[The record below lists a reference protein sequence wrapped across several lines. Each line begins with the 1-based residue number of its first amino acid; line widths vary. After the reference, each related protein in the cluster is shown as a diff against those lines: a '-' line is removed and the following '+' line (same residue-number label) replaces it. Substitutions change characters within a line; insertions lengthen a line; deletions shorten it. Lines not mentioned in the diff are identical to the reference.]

1 MAKFDLRLTLHFK
14 GNLDYMDVEHIAD
27 MEEALKGFIE
37 DILPEDEPIKYKAKL
52 ENLITGIVIEKS
64 N

>member
-1 MAKFDLRLTLHFK
+1 MAEFDLRLSIHFK
-14 GNLDYMDVEHIAD
+14 GNMEDLDFEHIAD
-27 MEEALKGFIE
+27 MEELLEDFIE
-37 DILPEDEPIKYKAKL
+37 DFMPTDEPIKYKAKL

>member
-14 GNLDYMDVEHIAD
+14 GDMDYIDTKNIAD
-27 MEEALKGFIE
+27 MEEALNELI
-37 DILPEDEPIKYKAKL
+37 DDVIPEGEPIKYYAKL
-52 ENLITGIVIEKS
+52 ENLITGITIEKI